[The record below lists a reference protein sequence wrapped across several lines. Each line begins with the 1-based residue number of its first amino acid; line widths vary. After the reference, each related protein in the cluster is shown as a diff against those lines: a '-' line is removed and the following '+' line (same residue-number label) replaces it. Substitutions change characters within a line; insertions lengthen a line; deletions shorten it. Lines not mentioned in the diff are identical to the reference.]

1 MHERKVTMSK
11 TYQERLIAGLTAMG
25 YKPIEHKSGLYKAF
39 IRNGPKMFV
48 GPNGA
53 LRTGR
58 SASNSHSVG
67 DPSQQTGFYSMV
79 LARGDATLATA
90 AKPQNLAALAKE
102 FCQ

>member
-1 MHERKVTMSK
+1 MSK

-39 IRNGPKMFV
+39 IRNGPRMFV

-79 LARGDATLATA
+79 LAKSDEALSVSAPRERVT
-90 AKPQNLAALAKE
+90 NLAALAKE